1 MNVPLLLL
9 LYKKP
14 ETTIQVVNA
23 LKKVKP
29 KLIYISINIPPKNK
43 NKNDINKHNRVLK
56 LINKIDWQCDLKI
69 KKSKKHLNAY
79 NSYKNAVKWFFKNE
93 KEGIVLEDDTVPN
106 KSFFIFCSKLLKR
119 YRNNKK
125 IAMICGTQF
134 NSGIIKKESYLFSY
148 FPMMWGYATWRRTIN
163 DHDDKMKNWPRI
175 KKNFFSEFTNNKMF
189 VKYWTKIFNDG
200 YNKKFLAYDFQ
211 MMYSNLKNKKLS
223 IIPKKN
229 LVKNIGF
236 VDEATH
242 TKTKQWYSE
251 METYKLGNIKH
262 PKIITPDPNY
272 DNWINVNVFQ
282 IKHYYFIKK
291 IKKYMIFR
299 SKIVFNISKTMY
311 KIFYYIFYYIL
322 KSFFLNKIIK
332 FRVFH

>member
-1 MNVPLLLL
+1 MNTTGHSNDAQVQPNYIPMHEREADYIKDYEQTSDDMIDNYNRNVNRSNSLDDMYNEIQLPLLLAV
-9 LYKKP
+9 LY
-14 ETTIQVVNA
+14 
-23 LKKVKP
+23 
-29 KLIYISINIPPKNK
+29 
-43 NKNDINKHNRVLK
+43 
-56 LINKIDWQCDLKI
+56 
-69 KKSKKHLNAY
+69 
-79 NSYKNAVKWFFKNE
+79 FFFQ
-93 KEGIVLEDDTVPN
+93 LP
-106 KSFFIFCSKLLKR
+106 FFRKF
-119 YRNNKK
+119 
-125 IAMICGTQF
+125 
-134 NSGIIKKESYLFSY
+134 LFSY

-236 VDEATH
+236 VDGATH

-251 METYKLGNIKH
+251 METHELRNIKH
-262 PKIITPDPNY
+262 PKIITTDPNY

-282 IKHYYFIKK
+282 IKHYYFIQK
-291 IKKYMIFR
+291 IRKYMIFR
-299 SKIVFNISKTMY
+299 SKIVFKISKTMY
-311 KIFYYIFYYIL
+311 KIFYYIFYYNL